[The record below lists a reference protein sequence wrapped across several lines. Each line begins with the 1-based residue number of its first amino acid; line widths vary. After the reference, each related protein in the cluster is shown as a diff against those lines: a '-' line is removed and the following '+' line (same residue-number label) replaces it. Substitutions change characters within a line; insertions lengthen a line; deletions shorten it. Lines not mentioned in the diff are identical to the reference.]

1 MISRGIKK
9 LNDLSDR
16 LIYILE
22 RINMTG
28 YIEYLENTNRL
39 LYTNF
44 LIGLARG
51 IGYAIGFSLL
61 GAIIVYIIIET
72 GIRPFPEIREY
83 LKSMI

>member
-1 MISRGIKK
+1 MFLRGIKRV
-9 LNDLSDR
+9 DELSDK

-28 YIEYLENTNRL
+28 YIEYLNNTNRL

-72 GIRPFPEIREY
+72 GVRPFPDIRDF